1 MALRVTSAVD
11 PSKRQYQ
18 LRRTHKTD
26 PQNALARLLRVWDSD
41 GYEVRMATLLN
52 IALLIGIAF
61 SVFVPAFFVAVYAR
75 GFFNIPPS
83 MLVVVGVIS
92 LLWHGLSIFFNQRR
106 ARRHD
111 AYPRDAYRAVAAAYV
126 GFVFAVFAVIAIAAG
141 GSRSSLWVF
150 FVWPIVVSAAFLS
163 PLTTFGYFMG
173 MVALWVST
181 FLLEQ
186 SGIYVPL
193 VVTSAEV
200 QARYIPLFMLFLLAM
215 CATLLVY
222 VFGHLSST
230 RAELEDV
237 AVALQDS
244 QGSLEAQIHQRTQEA
259 ERFSNQV
266 RVLQDLNRIIVLAAD
281 MPDLLR
287 RAVHLLSEAFGSYQV
302 MVFLI
307 DETGERLVQEISVRE
322 SAVAVQLRVGE
333 EGIVGHAASTGQ
345 PYVATDV
352 TADPYYKRF
361 PELGATVSAAA
372 FPIVVQDQTIGVLA
386 LESEAS
392 DTFSEQMV
400 EVLTA
405 VANVLGVAILNA
417 RNLEQL
423 RGLLGRLSRYE
434 EQGFLD
440 QWRQLFERRQGRI
453 GLLYDRIQVRGIDAA
468 ESEALFAVPHD
479 GPAAALPGAPAQIE
493 SHERSDGSHVLLVP
507 LHVRDRSLGRLMFES
522 DKPWRE
528 DERALVE
535 AVTGQLGLALENA
548 RLLEATRRS
557 ATLEQTA
564 GELTS
569 RFRQQVEIEA
579 VLQQALADLAQ
590 ALDAE
595 RAGVRLALVE
605 EREAKA

>member
-1 MALRVTSAVD
+1 MAMSSASAME
-11 PSKRQYQ
+11 PSKRQYR
-18 LRRTHKTD
+18 LRRTQKTD
-26 PQNALARLLRVWDSD
+26 PQNALARLLRVWDSG
-41 GYEVRMATLLN
+41 GYEIRMATLLN
-52 IALLIGIAF
+52 IALLIGIGF
-61 SVFVPAFFVAVYAR
+61 SVLVPAFFVAVYAR
-75 GFFNIPPS
+75 GLFSIPPS
-83 MLVVVGVIS
+83 LLLVVGVVS
-92 LLWHGLSIFFNQRR
+92 LVWHGLSIYFNKRG
-106 ARRHD
+106 
-111 AYPRDAYRAVAAAYV
+111 AYRFVKASYV
-126 GFVFAVFAVIAIAAG
+126 GFVFVTFAAMTFASG

-150 FVWPIVVSAAFLS
+150 FIWPIVVSSVFLPS
-163 PLTTFGYFMG
+163 RATHSLFSG
-173 MVALWVST
+173 MVLLWIAT
-181 FLLEQ
+181 YLAEQ
-186 SGIYVPL
+186 SGIYTPPMM
-193 VVTSAEV
+193 TAADV
-200 QARYIPLFMLFLLAM
+200 QVRYIPLFMLLMLAM
-215 CATLLVY
+215 CITLLGY
-222 VFGHLSST
+222 VFGYLSST
-230 RAELEDV
+230 QTELQDA
-237 AVALQDS
+237 AVALQDF
-244 QGSLEAQIHQRTQEA
+244 QGSLEEQIHQRTQEA

-266 RVLQDLNRIIVLAAD
+266 RVLQDLNRVIVLAAD
-281 MPDLLR
+281 MQDLLR
-287 RAVHLLSEAFGSYQV
+287 RAVYLLSEAFGSYQV

-307 DETGERLVQEISVRE
+307 DETGERLVQEMSVRE

-423 RGLLGRLSRYE
+423 RALLGRLSRYE
-434 EQGFLD
+434 EQEFLD
-440 QWRQLFERRQGRI
+440 QWRQVFERRQGRI

-468 ESEALFAVPHD
+468 EREALFTIPH
-479 GPAAALPGAPAQIE
+479 GEVSPGDASPGDLTQIE
-493 SHERSDGSHVLLVP
+493 THERSDGSHVLFVP
-507 LHVRDRSLGRLMFES
+507 LNVRDRSLGRLMFES
-522 DKPWRE
+522 EKPWRE

-595 RAGVRLALVE
+595 RAGVRLALVA
-605 EREAKA
+605 EREVEA